1 MFGQQHEEFLINLS
15 LKSFK
20 EQSVTIIYVIIFPLW
35 KWRKYKNISLVK
47 QKIIKDVTGWYR
59 TEEITMD
66 YNLETQKVRKRF
78 LEKGA
83 KSTTFK
89 HIIKF
94 CYELS

>member
-1 MFGQQHEEFLINLS
+1 
-15 LKSFK
+15 
-20 EQSVTIIYVIIFPLW
+20 
-35 KWRKYKNISLVK
+35 
-47 QKIIKDVTGWYR
+47 
-59 TEEITMD
+59 MD